1 MGTSASCSIVL
12 VPANKP
18 FYWTGETISGNVVL
32 TVARSLKI
40 KSIDVNIIGQ
50 LVYTETR
57 STGKSTQT
65 VTVRKNF
72 YVERIPL
79 VIPPTNGVSYDE
91 VSRSCYS
98 PILTNKT
105 IVSNK
110 ATYLLAVFDYDTIIK

>member
-12 VPANKP
+12 APANKP
-18 FYWTGETISGNVVL
+18 FYWTGETISGHVVL
-32 TVARSLKI
+32 TVARSLKV

-50 LVYTETR
+50 LIYTETR
-57 STGKSTQT
+57 SSGKSNQT
-65 VTVRKNF
+65 VIVRKNF

-79 VIPPTNGVSYDE
+79 IIPPTNGISYDE

-98 PILTNKT
+98 EMLKNRT

-110 ATYLLAVFDYDTIIK
+110 VTYLFAVFDYDTIIK